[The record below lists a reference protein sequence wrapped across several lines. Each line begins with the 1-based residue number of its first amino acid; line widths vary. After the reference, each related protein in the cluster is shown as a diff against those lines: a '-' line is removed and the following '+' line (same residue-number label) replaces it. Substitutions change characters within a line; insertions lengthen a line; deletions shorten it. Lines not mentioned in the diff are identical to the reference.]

1 MDEFLDYNRYTNL
14 DGVEWRIIDFLINST
29 DTHAESLWK
38 MLKYNTI
45 DCLSQPSVPIKERR
59 AMVYKDDGVSD
70 DKNVFMMPYVNDS
83 WTAQSARLDVFVDR
97 IVPVNQVYSQVNIG
111 FEIIVHNKINNIK
124 NNANEI
130 SNPNPGEFNN
140 DDELVIKYKSR
151 ATSLLAAL
159 LAELNGRDVA
169 GVGTLQHNTQ
179 INSYSLTRYQMF
191 NNKDYYGFYTVM
203 TTLMGETSNS
213 PDYGW

>member
-1 MDEFLDYNRYTNL
+1 
-14 DGVEWRIIDFLINST
+14 
-29 DTHAESLWK
+29 
-38 MLKYNTI
+38 
-45 DCLSQPSVPIKERR
+45 
-59 AMVYKDDGVSD
+59 MVYKDDGVSD

-130 SNPNPGEFNN
+130 NNPNPGEFNN